1 MSCQSYRA
9 EGGSQ
14 GSPWVGAWEGAAS
27 AAAFASWGEACSLGA
42 FLQLEVNINMYIQ
55 QRMDI
60 WDYIKLF
67 IIILLE
73 WLYLYN

>member
-27 AAAFASWGEACSLGA
+27 AAAWASWVEACSLGA
-42 FLQLEVNINMYIQ
+42 FLQLEVNISMYIQ
-55 QRMDI
+55 QEINIFQEVVKNMHIQQRMGI
-60 WDYIKLF
+60 
-67 IIILLE
+67 
-73 WLYLYN
+73 

>member
-27 AAAFASWGEACSLGA
+27 AAAFASWVEACSLGA
-42 FLQLEVNINMYIQ
+42 FLQLEVNISMYIQ
-55 QRMDI
+55 QEINIFQEVVKNMHIQQRMGI
-60 WDYIKLF
+60 
-67 IIILLE
+67 
-73 WLYLYN
+73 